1 MPESR
6 MCFVCTEERPVTDF
20 YSTGRQPRSECK
32 KCSDAKIQRISN
44 ANEPRVCTDCNEQ
57 RAPSEFYVDRGRLA
71 AKCKGCTKEAQR
83 LYNQRKGKVVRE
95 RYRATA
101 ARGVA
106 VGKYNKSQ
114 KAQAARAR
122 WRESA
127 KECVEYRLIE
137 AHRSTMKSAMQ
148 CYGNGQKKD
157 DHTILLLGCSIADFR
172 NYIEKQWQVGM
183 TWDSR
188 GVGQGKWQ
196 IDHITPLASFD
207 LTKPDEQKRAFHFSN
222 QQPLWHSDNAKKSD
236 KLPDGS
242 RGRLLRRCKV

>member
-1 MPESR
+1 MPETSKCVLCKEEKSFKEFYTARRGRKPECKTCSAAEVEQIMQAGQSR
-6 MCFVCTEERPVTDF
+6 MCTGCRGFRP
-20 YSTGRQPRSECK
+20 STS
-32 KCSDAKIQRISN
+32 
-44 ANEPRVCTDCNEQ
+44 
-57 RAPSEFYVDRGRLA
+57 FYVDRGALTS
-71 AKCKGCTKEAQR
+71 KCKTCTNRDHKT
-83 LYNQRKGKVVRE
+83 YNRTEGKAVRQ

-106 VGKYNKSQ
+106 VVKYNKTQ

-122 WRESA
+122 WRQSA

-137 AHRSTMKSAMQ
+137 AHRSTMYSAMRS
-148 CYGNGQKKD
+148 YGNGQKKD
-157 DHTILLLGCSIADFR
+157 DHTILLLGCSIGEFR
-172 NYIEKQWQVGM
+172 QHIEKQWQSGM
-183 TWDSR
+183 TWDNR

-242 RGRLLRRCKV
+242 RGRLLRHCKV

>member
-1 MPESR
+1 M
-6 MCFVCTEERPVTDF
+6 
-20 YSTGRQPRSECK
+20 
-32 KCSDAKIQRISN
+32 
-44 ANEPRVCTDCNEQ
+44 
-57 RAPSEFYVDRGRLA
+57 
-71 AKCKGCTKEAQR
+71 
-83 LYNQRKGKVVRE
+83 VRE

-183 TWDSR
+183 TWDNR
-188 GVGQGKWQ
+188 GVGQGKW
-196 IDHITPLASFD
+196 HRPHH
-207 LTKPDEQKRAFHFSN
+207 AFGVF
-222 QQPLWHSDNAKKSD
+222 
-236 KLPDGS
+236 
-242 RGRLLRRCKV
+242 